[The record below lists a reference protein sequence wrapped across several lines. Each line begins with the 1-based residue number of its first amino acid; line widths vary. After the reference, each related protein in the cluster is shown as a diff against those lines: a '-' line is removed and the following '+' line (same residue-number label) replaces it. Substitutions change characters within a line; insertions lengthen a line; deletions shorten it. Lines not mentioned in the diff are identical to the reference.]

1 MTATTFLTRED
12 ILAYHAADFLKRG
25 LTPAPIISEEK
36 FEAALTR
43 PQTSVFG
50 EDAYPVLSE
59 KAAAYL
65 QSFAIGHPFMDGNKR
80 VATAAALLF
89 LELNGVSRRVDMQ
102 GMLTLVLEVAK
113 GEMREIDLIAARL
126 RELFA
131 PDLDGR

>member
-1 MTATTFLTRED
+1 MTDTVFLTAED

-25 LTPAPIISEEK
+25 LSPAPIISEEK
-36 FEAALTR
+36 FEAALNR

-50 EDAYPVLSE
+50 EDAYPALSE

-80 VATAAALLF
+80 VAAAAVLLF
-89 LELNGVSRRVDMQ
+89 LELNGVSRRVDQ
-102 GMLTLVLEVAK
+102 PGLLRLVLEVAK
-113 GEMREIDLIAARL
+113 GELREIENIAARL
-126 RELFA
+126 RELYA